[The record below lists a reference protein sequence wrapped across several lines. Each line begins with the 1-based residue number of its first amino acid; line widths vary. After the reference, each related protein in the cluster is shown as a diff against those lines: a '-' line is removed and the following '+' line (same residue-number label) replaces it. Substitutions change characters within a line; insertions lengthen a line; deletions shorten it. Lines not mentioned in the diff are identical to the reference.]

1 LIGGKM
7 KINKRTVAREGLM
20 IIAILLL
27 LGTALFISAKV
38 KQNNE
43 KELAKIQIESNVEA
57 YNEKKGQQY
66 KKEKSGDFDRAIY
79 IAQAKILEKQDQ
91 WTRSTSV
98 LNNIIILLI
107 AVCPV
112 YLVIRF
118 VVWSIKTLRIKS

>member
-1 LIGGKM
+1 M